1 MSLICS
7 PSSSVLRK
15 TKDQGCFLGE
25 THFRENSPVD
35 RRSEASG
42 LSTETI
48 FDWEPGVLKGLWLV
62 FVNSAQTGVIKEEE
76 TSTEE

>member
-1 MSLICS
+1 M
-7 PSSSVLRK
+7 
-15 TKDQGCFLGE
+15 GE

-35 RRSEASG
+35 RHSEASK

-48 FDWEPGVLKGLWLV
+48 FDWEPGILKGLWLV
-62 FVNSAQTGVIKEEE
+62 FVKLAQTRVIKEEE

>member
-1 MSLICS
+1 M
-7 PSSSVLRK
+7 
-15 TKDQGCFLGE
+15 GE
-25 THFRENSPVD
+25 THFREDLPVD
-35 RRSEASG
+35 RRSEASR

-62 FVNSAQTGVIKEEE
+62 FVKLAQTRVIKEEE